1 MNNRTAKKLRKAIG
15 DISNPITRRV
25 YRRAKRQYNKIPQD
39 SRAIFIEM
47 TRETLNGKK

>member
-15 DISNPITRRV
+15 DITNPITRRV
-25 YRRAKRQYNKIPQD
+25 YRRVKKQYNKIPQD
-39 SRAIFIEM
+39 SRGIFIEM